1 MGCKYFH
8 CIRVNSI
15 ANCFVYCN
23 CIQNHIAFSK
33 EPIIMFLDHILGL
46 SSTVC
51 RAFPWLW
58 LFSIKR
64 YILPNVI
71 FVFYKLHIMIH
82 ILAQIDSIYC
92 LTVL

>member
-1 MGCKYFH
+1 MLIVL
-8 CIRVNSI
+8 CIAIVYKSI
-15 ANCFVYCN
+15 LHLVR
-23 CIQNHIAFSK
+23 K
-33 EPIIMFLDHILGL
+33 GIIMFLDPILGV

-71 FVFYKLHIMIH
+71 FVFY
-82 ILAQIDSIYC
+82 
-92 LTVL
+92 